1 MNSHVLELTF
11 NVHITW
17 TAFSSKWPVQA
28 SGAIWGPGHALILSC
43 PRYCHPALWSPPHM
57 REALPERDAQGEE
70 EDLSPSTRRETRGC
84 SLPSP
89 SDGAPGPGEGPG
101 PVQRARPADAA
112 TLNFTVELGLT
123 GGKEAKAEPNQLIF

>member
-70 EDLSPSTRRETRGC
+70 EDVSPSTRQETKGC

-89 SDGAPGPGEGPG
+89 RDGAPRPGEG
-101 PVQRARPADAA
+101 ARPC
-112 TLNFTVELGLT
+112 
-123 GGKEAKAEPNQLIF
+123 AESAPS